1 MRSIETMTEEE
12 KMSYIMELTET
23 IHNMYEDQETLFKD
37 LEKSIE
43 RIWDHH
49 SNADLVKIEA

>member
-1 MRSIETMTEEE
+1 MVLMRSIETMTEEE

-43 RIWDHH
+43 RI
-49 SNADLVKIEA
+49 